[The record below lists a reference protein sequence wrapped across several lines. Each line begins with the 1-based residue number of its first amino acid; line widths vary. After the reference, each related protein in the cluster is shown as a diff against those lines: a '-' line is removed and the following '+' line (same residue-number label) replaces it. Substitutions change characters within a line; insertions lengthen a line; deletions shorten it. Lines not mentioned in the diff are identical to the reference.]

1 MTISKKERKAAMEM
15 NLSDHFTLWEM
26 LNSNS
31 FPALVELPS
40 DDIITRGA
48 EFAHEVLEPFREH
61 CNGGDP
67 LRVMS
72 WYRNPV
78 LNAAVGGVTHSIHQI
93 YLARLLGVAA
103 DVAPQELF
111 EAYSK
116 IPAANISALRT
127 AIIYPDRGFIHL
139 DSNVDKAT
147 CGYFIKW
154 RTSKQ
159 YHPIS
164 AQQAADIKKTIL
176 HMFGIKM

>member
-15 NLSDHFTLWEM
+15 SLSDHFTLWEM
-26 LNSNS
+26 LNSDS

-40 DDIITRGA
+40 DEIIERGA
-48 EFAHEVLEPFREH
+48 EFAHKVLEPFRER
-61 CNGGDP
+61 CNNGNP

-72 WYRNPV
+72 WYRNPA

-93 YLARLLGVAA
+93 YLSRLLGVAA
-103 DVAPQELF
+103 DVAPQSLF

-116 IPAANISALRT
+116 IPDAGISALRT
-127 AIIYPDRGFIHL
+127 AIIYPDRSFIHL
-139 DSNVDKAT
+139 DSNADKAT

-154 RTSKQ
+154 KSSKQ

-164 AQQAADIKKTIL
+164 AQQAADIKTTIL
-176 HMFGIKM
+176 HMFGVKV